1 MINIHNGAVARQ
13 ARRCGRRT
21 TSCNSR
27 TTFENLREP
36 SRTFEN
42 LHHFTL
48 AVFTLLFLTGSVH
61 ALDPREPLQNVPLPQ
76 SLVNDITALSDATS
90 EYTITVKFV
99 DAAKAR
105 VQSGN
110 LASDAGWDLKPVT
123 QLAQGYSASF
133 KQRLNAGTCTNL
145 NTMIAT
151 AEQNTGL
158 AQPDFEGFHELV
170 FSQPIDGTLFLAARD
185 NLLVR
190 PEVEYV
196 GIGKTE
202 VAPPPGATPDFT
214 PLQADYR
221 GPDPGADFAFA
232 HGQGLTGAGMRL
244 SEIYLTYDREHEE
257 FFNNQLDHDLQDP
270 PEGFID
276 TPDPNFNAFWELW
289 VNHGTATLGQNL
301 APDNGFGVTG
311 MTYEADG
318 YIYQTGERSGTSFIW
333 RFEEAYCNALAD
345 SSVEGNGQVVYWEHQ
360 SPTRG
365 SAISGG
371 PVELDALLHSLT
383 RTGTDSGVVV
393 LMPAGNCSRNLD
405 SSDFSAWQAWGDSG
419 SMIVGAGSA
428 NAQHERLLYGFA
440 QFCGRNQGSSYGQRV
455 GPQGWGEA
463 VASSGFGDLAEVDG
477 DVHRRY
483 TDTFAGTSS
492 ATPMVAGAALL
503 TQQHAI
509 SLGLTPLDSRE
520 MRSFLQQTGIPQG
533 GTTPGNIGEF
543 INVRSAIE
551 QVTDADIAIS
561 SHADGNL
568 VISSISNSGPRTAD
582 SVSVGII
589 YSSSNVH
596 SLSLDKAPSS
606 CAFSEQIPIPPG
618 SECPGQCP
626 SLLECTL
633 SDLAP
638 GNTRLIRLEV
648 SGYSFPIHLQVEGD
662 VGVEGELTDPAISDN
677 VEDIALE
684 IQAGGPTS

>member
-1 MINIHNGAVARQ
+1 MAWRPCKPAAAAGGLYPAIP
-13 ARRCGRRT
+13 
-21 TSCNSR
+21 
-27 TTFENLREP
+27 EPP

-42 LHHFTL
+42 LHHSAL
-48 AVFTLLFLTGSVH
+48 AVVTLLFLTSSLH
-61 ALDPREPLQNVPLPQ
+61 ALDSRAPLQNVPLPQ
-76 SLVNDITALSDATS
+76 SLVNDIAALSDATS
-90 EYTITVKFV
+90 EYAITVKFV

-105 VQSGN
+105 VQSSN

-133 KQRLNAGTCTNL
+133 KQRLNAGACTNL

-170 FSQPIDGTLFLAARD
+170 FSQPIDGALFLATRD
-185 NLLVR
+185 DLLVR

-221 GPDPGADFAFA
+221 GPNPGADFAFA
-232 HGQGLTGAGMRL
+232 HSQGLTGAGMRL
-244 SEIYLTYDREHEE
+244 SEVYLTYDREHEE
-257 FFNNQLDHDLQDP
+257 FINDQLEHDLQVP
-270 PEGFID
+270 PESFVFDIPGDDFDQIE
-276 TPDPNFNAFWELW
+276 NYWNLW

-318 YIYQTGERSGTSFIW
+318 YIYQTGERSGTSFSW

-345 SSVEGNGQVVYWEHQ
+345 SSVAGNGQIVYWEHQ

-383 RTGTDSGVVV
+383 RTGTDSGVFVV
-393 LMPAGNCSRNLD
+393 MPAGNCSRNLD

-533 GTTPGNIGEF
+533 GTTPGNIGAF
-543 INVRSAIE
+543 INVRSSLE
-551 QVTDADIAIS
+551 QVADADIAIS

-606 CAFSEQIPIPPG
+606 CAFYEQIPIPPG

-638 GNTRLIRLEV
+638 GNTRIIRLEV
-648 SGYSFPIHLQVEGD
+648 SGYNFPIHLQVEGD

-677 VEDIALE
+677 VENIVLE